1 MTLLKRFDEGLAR
14 GEAMLAMLW
23 LLAMIGAGAT
33 QAFFRFCATRIEAQW
48 ANPILQSLDWV
59 DPLLHKGTLWLAF
72 LGAARAPR
80 EGRHIAIDILPRLAP
95 HRVRLLMQGVVGLA
109 ASAIAFILARAFW
122 AQVRRIAME
131 NAGYTL
137 YGASGDQIH
146 LCDATVAELADA
158 RMDPAPIS
166 CAVRSAFEALGVTL
180 DNPVAAL
187 QFIIP
192 VGFVVIAVRLLT
204 NAIGAFIGL
213 GKPPPEPDATS
224 VGSEASAEA
233 GEG

>member
-33 QAFFRFCATRIEAQW
+33 QAFFRFCATRIEAEW

-72 LGAARAPR
+72 LGASLATR
-80 EGRHIAIDILPRLAP
+80 EGRHIAIDIVPRISPRKVKLVMHGLVGIIAS
-95 HRVRLLMQGVVGLA
+95 VV
-109 ASAIAFILARAFW
+109 AFVLSRAFW
-122 AQVRRIAME
+122 GQVKRIAAE
-131 NAGYTL
+131 NSGYTL

-146 LCDATVAELADA
+146 MCDATAAELADA
-158 RMDPAPIS
+158 RMETSPIS
-166 CAVRSAFEALGVTL
+166 CAVRSAFEALGITL

-187 QFIIP
+187 QFVIP
-192 VGFVVIAVRLLT
+192 VMFVVIGVRLFA
-204 NAIGAFIGL
+204 NAIGAFISL
-213 GKPPPEPDATS
+213 AKPAPDPVPTHVS
-224 VGSEASAEA
+224 GEAE
-233 GEG
+233 EG